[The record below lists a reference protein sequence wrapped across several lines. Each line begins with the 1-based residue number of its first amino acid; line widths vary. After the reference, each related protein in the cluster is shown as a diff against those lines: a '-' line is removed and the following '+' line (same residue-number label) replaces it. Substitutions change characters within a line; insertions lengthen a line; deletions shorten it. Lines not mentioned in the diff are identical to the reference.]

1 MVCYFTLTFLP
12 KAVTY
17 KMGLGIYHILDHY
30 VWMNKNYMYNT
41 FTGVFPTVLRSGV
54 YIDLQIL
61 VSANNVLVS
70 TIDQRCYTFNNQP
83 RNVESY

>member
-30 VWMNKNYMYNT
+30 VEMNKNYMYNT
-41 FTGVFPTVLRSGV
+41 FTGVFPTVLSSGV
-54 YIDLQIL
+54 YIDLKMI
-61 VSANNVLVS
+61 VSINKFFSINRGLK
-70 TIDQRCYTFNNQP
+70 TLYIF
-83 RNVESY
+83 NVELYYFLL

>member
-30 VWMNKNYMYNT
+30 VEMNKNYMYNT
-41 FTGVFPTVLRSGV
+41 FTGVFPTVLSSGV
-54 YIDLQIL
+54 YIDLKIL
-61 VSANNVLVS
+61 VSVNRVFSINSGTKTLNVYL
-70 TIDQRCYTFNNQP
+70 Y
-83 RNVESY
+83 

>member
-1 MVCYFTLTFLP
+1 MVCYFTLTLLP

-30 VWMNKNYMYNT
+30 VEMNKNYMYNT
-41 FTGVFPTVLRSGV
+41 FTGVFPTVLSSEV
-54 YIDLQIL
+54 YKDLQIL

-70 TIDQRCYTFNNQP
+70 TIDQRCYTFN
-83 RNVESY
+83 VESY